1 MNVILKNKTVRIIT
15 LGCKVNKY
23 ESDAMLLLLKESGCI
38 EVAENEPA
46 DISIVNTCSV
56 TNIADRKSRQM
67 LHRMKKQNPGT
78 TVVAVGC
85 YVQAAGEQLLSD
97 EAVDIVIGNNRKK
110 DIVRILTNHFENKDV
125 KDNLID
131 INHDNEFEKLCVSAP
146 SGSTRAYIK
155 IQDGCNLFC
164 TYCIIPYVRGRIRSK
179 SLEDVISE
187 MNTLAE
193 NGVKE
198 IVLTGINICSYDDN
212 GRKFFDLLRA
222 MKDVQG
228 VERIRLGSLEPRVIN
243 DEFIDIIK
251 SDSRFC
257 PHFHLSL
264 QSVCDETLK
273 RMNRHYTVDD
283 IKKAVNLLRE
293 SFDRPALTADIIAG
307 FVGETEADFNTTLDN
322 LTELKLYETHV
333 FKYSRRKG
341 TVADKLEGHLTE
353 KVKEARS
360 DKLIR
365 IGEVNKAAYERS
377 FNGEPVNILV
387 EEIIQKNGQSFFRG
401 HTERYIL
408 IDVNCND
415 YLSSKAEGSS
425 DLIDNNPEA
434 YINTIITIVKTD

>member
-1 MNVILKNKTVRIIT
+1 MNEILNGKTVRIIT

-23 ESDAMLLLLKESGCI
+23 ESDAMLILLKECGCT
-38 EVAENEPA
+38 EASENEPA

-67 LHRMKKQNPGT
+67 LHRMKKLNPCT
-78 TVVAVGC
+78 TVIAVGC
-85 YVQAAGEQLLSD
+85 YVQAAGEQLLAD

-110 DIVRILTNHFENKDV
+110 DIVRILSDHFDNKDV

-131 INHDNEFEKLCVSAP
+131 INHDNEFEQLCVSAP

-179 SLEDVISE
+179 SVEDVISE
-187 MNTLAE
+187 MNTLSQ

-243 DEFIDIIK
+243 DDFIRIIK
-251 SDSRFC
+251 ADSRFC

-341 TVADKLEGHLTE
+341 TVADKLPDHLTE

-377 FNGEPVNILV
+377 FIGEPVNILV
-387 EEIIQKNGQSFFRG
+387 EEIIQKNGENYFRG
-401 HTERYIL
+401 HTERYML
-408 IDVNCND
+408 IDVNCTD
-415 YLSSKAEGSS
+415 YLSKASP
-425 DLIDNNPEA
+425 DLMDNKPED
-434 YINTIITIVKTD
+434 YINNIITVTHSM